1 MDIEFMTNDYLL
13 AWSLLFKPSISS
25 DVQALKEK
33 IWKNH
38 PKEYMSLEKEKV
50 EILKYTSDFIPDND
64 IIYNQIFSTDV
75 FKGIKKEVDKHR
87 QFLMKYW
94 DTNMKKIKANVKE
107 LLKFDLKEKY
117 RIIVVHPKFDMVE
130 FLKLNPKKNIAWG
143 RPDDE
148 EDGLKTLIKILFT
161 VVKYEIGDYQRENAE
176 MVSAIIDLTISNE
189 LYTRLAE
196 ETRYEEGLKKL
207 RLLKKQLYPYFLMY
221 MGADKEELVS
231 YMMRDKLPFDIDK
244 YPIEKE
250 LKKVD
255 LYGLIDFCCRNQ
267 RHIIRLTNLDI
278 I

>member
-1 MDIEFMTNDYLL
+1 MDIEFITNDYLL

-38 PKEYMSLEKEKV
+38 PKEYMTLEREKV

-75 FKGIKKEVDKHR
+75 FKTIKKEVDKHR

-94 DTNMKKIKANVKE
+94 DTNMKQIKSSMKE

-117 RIIVVHPKFDMVE
+117 KIIVVHPKFDMVE
-130 FLKLNPKKNIAWG
+130 FLKTNPKKNIAWG
-143 RPDDE
+143 KPDAE

-161 VVKYEIGDYQRENAE
+161 VVKYEIGDYQKENAE

-189 LYTRLAE
+189 LYTRLSG
-196 ETRYEEGLKKL
+196 ETKYEEGLKKL
-207 RLLKKQLYPYFLMY
+207 RILKKQLYPYFLMY

-231 YMMRDKLPFDIDK
+231 YMMRDKFPFDLDK

-250 LKKVD
+250 LKKID

-267 RHIIRLTNLDI
+267 KHIIRLTNLDI